1 MSGTVTKSFP
11 ISPFSITS
19 LYFTKEKFLPVIYP
33 KYYYDALPQTAKKK
47 KKKKN
52 PGKNKTKQKTSKG
65 KCKIFVFLLAK

>member
-47 KKKKN
+47 KKSWKKQ
-52 PGKNKTKQKTSKG
+52 NKTKNLQREMQDF
-65 KCKIFVFLLAK
+65 CIFAG